1 MSKKNLVKKAIDDLI
16 QEGMD
21 FADLTQS
28 ALTKVE
34 GLKGVSKTTIK
45 RAKKEYKQEKVVN
58 RHDYQEQNI
67 KRKIY
72 KYLDR
77 KTKATLADLREA
89 MPGIPP
95 AKVSEYHR
103 YWTKKQEKVLR
114 KDIVKKP
121 GISPRKLKEMV
132 FTYLD
137 TDNSA
142 TVETLYEQ
150 FPEAKQSSIYSY
162 FSGWKRKQKSADKV
176 KKGGLYEVIF
186 KFLNNKP
193 ESTIEEIKASFLD
206 VPIKSIEIYHNI
218 WLKELEEKK
227 ANAVSIDDVVQE
239 FIGLDVSAKSK
250 KAVEQNQHLK
260 TSGRVGKANQITNA
274 QSPKKRRGRPP
285 GVSAKKRGNGIV
297 KPYTSAGKRK
307 NTDIQRVLVGNE
319 NRVKSVK
326 LSTISGNDAKLIQS
340 LKSTIEAHKEII
352 FELEKEHQF
361 LKEKQSGIMKELKTM
376 RSDQVTEIREF
387 IVTYMKGLQKA

>member
-16 QEGMD
+16 QDGVD
-21 FADLTQS
+21 FADLTQN
-28 ALTKVE
+28 ALTKME

-72 KYLDR
+72 KYLDKR
-77 KTKATLADLREA
+77 TKASLADLREA

-103 YWTKKQEKVLR
+103 YWTKKQEKAR
-114 KDIVKKP
+114 QKDTVKKT

-137 TDNSA
+137 TEINA
-142 TVETLYEQ
+142 TVETLYAQ

-162 FSGWKRKQKSADKV
+162 FSGWKRKQKNTDKV

-186 KFLNNKP
+186 RFLNSKP
-193 ESTIEEIKASFLD
+193 ESSIEQIKAAFSD

-239 FIGLDVSAKSK
+239 FIGLDIASDSK
-250 KAVEQNQHLK
+250 KALEQVGGSK
-260 TSGRVGKANQITNA
+260 THGNMSQDNRITEA
-274 QSPKKRRGRPP
+274 QAPKKRRGRPP
-285 GVSAKKRGNGIV
+285 GVSVKKRTTGVV
-297 KPYTSAGKRK
+297 KPHALFGKKEITDSARISIG
-307 NTDIQRVLVGNE
+307 GG
-319 NRVKSVK
+319 NRVKTG
-326 LSTISGNDAKLIQS
+326 TIIGNEAKLIQS
-340 LKSTIEAHKEII
+340 LKSTVEAHKETI
-352 FELEKEHQF
+352 FELEKEHQL
-361 LKEKQSGIMKELKTM
+361 LKEKQTGIIKELKTM
-376 RSDQVTEIREF
+376 RSDQIKEIREF
-387 IVTYMKGLQKA
+387 IGTYMKGLKKT